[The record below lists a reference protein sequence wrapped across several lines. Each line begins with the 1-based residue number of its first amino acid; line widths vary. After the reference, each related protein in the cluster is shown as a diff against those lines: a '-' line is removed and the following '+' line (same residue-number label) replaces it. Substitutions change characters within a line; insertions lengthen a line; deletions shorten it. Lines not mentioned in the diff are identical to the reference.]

1 VTPGE
6 FLRQVYRPR
15 PVGGAVRPVDL
26 VLFAAIGSAYVGAA
40 KLGLALSVAHGL
52 ITPVWAPTGIAL
64 ASMIL
69 FGRRVWPAILVAAF
83 IANATSGASIPVA
96 LAISVGNT
104 LEAVVGSVLLA
115 RARFR
120 PALDRVR
127 DVLALILLAAVVST
141 AVSATIGVTALWIA
155 DDLSGSF
162 GFSWFLWWSGD
173 AMGDL
178 LVAPFLLV
186 LLTAPLRS
194 IVPVRRRVEAA
205 ALLVLLA
212 GLSAF
217 VFLAG
222 YWRYP
227 HLLFPLF
234 IWATLR
240 FRQIGAVTSSIVVAA
255 IAISGAVSGN
265 TPVSG
270 EDPTQVVQILEGLLA
285 GIAISVLILGAVL
298 AERADAEDRLA
309 EAQEVAHVG
318 SWSWDIDADRV
329 TWSVELYRLYGIVD
343 GSPITYESFLDVVH
357 PNDQDRMRR
366 AVELALADGR
376 PFSLDYRAVAPDGR
390 VCWLHGRGQVVLD
403 TSGKAVRMLGT
414 AQDITERKRLD
425 ELRDSILSAV
435 SHELRTPLTAIV
447 GFAQT
452 LKERSLEPNLR
463 TTLIENLYV
472 QARRLEQLL
481 ADLLDLDRL
490 RHGFV
495 RPRFAQT
502 DIASLVE
509 QVVAV
514 HRDDVHPIALRTELT
529 HAIVDAPKVE
539 RIVDNLLVNA
549 VRHTPPGTK
558 IEVRVEPKDG
568 GVVIAV
574 DDRGPGVARED
585 REAIF
590 EVFHRGTRSDHA
602 PGTGIGLSLVA
613 QFAALHGGR
622 AWVDDNPGGGAS
634 FRVFLPSTS
643 SDRRESSGQPS
654 APEARR
660 RPLSPAPHRTPQR
673 TGSSEVPRG

>member
-1 VTPGE
+1 VFEGTVAIGE
-6 FLRQVYRPR
+6 RLRQLHTVR
-15 PVGGAVRPVDL
+15 PVGGTVRAVDAI
-26 VLFAAIGSAYVGAA
+26 LFAGVGSIYVGAA

-69 FGRRVWPAILVAAF
+69 FGRRVWPAILIAAF

-104 LEAVVGSVLLA
+104 LEAVAGSTLLS
-115 RARFR
+115 RAGFR

-155 DDLSGSF
+155 NDLSGSF
-162 GFSWFLWWSGD
+162 GFSWFLWWTGD

-186 LLTAPLRS
+186 LLTVPLRS
-194 IVPVRRRVEAA
+194 IVPAPRRFEAT
-205 ALLVLLA
+205 ALLALLG

-222 YWRYP
+222 YWHYP

-240 FRQIGAVTSSIVVAA
+240 FRQVGAVTSSLVVATIA
-255 IAISGAVSGN
+255 IAGAVSGS
-265 TPVSG
+265 TPLSG
-270 EDPTQVVQILEGLLA
+270 DDPTQVVLILEGLLA
-285 GIAISVLILGAVL
+285 GIAVSVLILGAVI

-329 TWSVELYRLYGIVD
+329 TWSAELYRLYGI
-343 GSPITYESFLDVVH
+343 PEHAPMTYESFLEVVH
-357 PNDQDRMRR
+357 PDDRDRMRR
-366 AVELALADGR
+366 AVMQALADAR
-376 PFSLDYRAVAPDGR
+376 PFALDHRAVSPDGR
-390 VCWLHGRGQVVLD
+390 VRWLHGRGRVVLD
-403 TSGKAVRMLGT
+403 ASGRPARMLGIG
-414 AQDITERKRLD
+414 QDITDRKQLD
-425 ELRDSILSAV
+425 GLRDTILSAV
-435 SHELRTPLTAIV
+435 SHELRTPLTSIV

-452 LKERSLEPNLR
+452 LKERTLEPNLR
-463 TTLIENLYV
+463 TALIDNLFA
-472 QARRLEQLL
+472 QAQRLEGLL

-495 RPRFAQT
+495 RPKFAQT

-509 QVVAV
+509 QVVST
-514 HRDDVHPIALRTELT
+514 HRDHVRPIALRTQR
-529 HAIVDAPKVE
+529 ARAAVDAPKVE

-549 VRHTPPGTK
+549 VRHTPTGTE
-558 IEVRVEPKDG
+558 IAVRVEPYDG

-590 EVFHRGTRSDHA
+590 EVFHRGARSDHVTGA
-602 PGTGIGLSLVA
+602 GIGLSLVA
-613 QFAALHGGR
+613 QFTALHGGR
-622 AWVDDNPGGGAS
+622 AWVQDNPGGGAS
-634 FRVFLPSTS
+634 FRVFLPK
-643 SDRRESSGQPS
+643 Q
-654 APEARR
+654 
-660 RPLSPAPHRTPQR
+660 Q
-673 TGSSEVPRG
+673 V

>member
-6 FLRQVYRPR
+6 FLRQFNRPR
-15 PVGGAVRPVDL
+15 PVGGTVRLADL
-26 VLFAAIGSAYVGAA
+26 VLFAVIGGAYVGAA
-40 KLGLALSVAHGL
+40 KLGLALSVADGL

-69 FGRRVWPAILVAAF
+69 SGRRVWPAILVAAF
-83 IANATSGASIPVA
+83 ITNATSGASIPVA
-96 LAISVGNT
+96 LVISVGNT
-104 LEAVVGSVLLA
+104 LEAVVGSALLT

-141 AVSATIGVTALWIA
+141 AVSATIGVTALWIG

-212 GLSAF
+212 GVSAF

-240 FRQIGAVTSSIVVAA
+240 FRQVGAVTSSMVVAA

-270 EDPTQVVQILEGLLA
+270 DDPTQVVQILEGLLA

-298 AERADAEDRLA
+298 AERANAEDRLA

-329 TWSVELYRLYGIVD
+329 TWSAELYRLYGIAD

-357 PNDQDRMRR
+357 PDDQDRMRH
-366 AVELALADGR
+366 AVELALADRR
-376 PFSLDYRAVAPDGR
+376 PFSLDYRAVTPDGR
-390 VCWLHGRGQVVLD
+390 VLWLHGHGQVVLD
-403 TSGKAVRMLGT
+403 TSGKPVRMLGT

-425 ELRDSILSAV
+425 ELRDTILSAV

-463 TTLIENLYV
+463 TVLIENLFV

-502 DIASLVE
+502 DIAALVE
-509 QVVAV
+509 
-514 HRDDVHPIALRTELT
+514 L
-529 HAIVDAPKVE
+529 
-539 RIVDNLLVNA
+539 
-549 VRHTPPGTK
+549 
-558 IEVRVEPKDG
+558 
-568 GVVIAV
+568 
-574 DDRGPGVARED
+574 
-585 REAIF
+585 EA
-590 EVFHRGTRSDHA
+590 
-602 PGTGIGLSLVA
+602 
-613 QFAALHGGR
+613 
-622 AWVDDNPGGGAS
+622 
-634 FRVFLPSTS
+634 
-643 SDRRESSGQPS
+643 
-654 APEARR
+654 
-660 RPLSPAPHRTPQR
+660 
-673 TGSSEVPRG
+673 